1 MQNGVTLEST
11 SMNLLYWESG
21 DTVTLPAEVR
31 ITRKNLF
38 IIWQESKEHSYL
50 WNEDI
55 FMLESFSGGHCHTYN
70 PKNNSF
76 AGNRGQF
83 YAMLGT

>member
-38 IIWQESKEHSYL
+38 IIWQAKSTVTFGMKIYL
-50 WNEDI
+50 CLNPFPEGTVI
-55 FMLESFSGGHCHTYN
+55 HTTQ
-70 PKNNSF
+70 KNNSF

-83 YAMLGT
+83 YAMLG